1 MAVTSCHYD
10 RRICSGQSDEYGM
23 GIYTLGWVVKT
34 NSTMGP
40 NAVLQGAQT
49 ITGSD
54 SDGIAN
60 NAVPTRWT
68 SYTTQGYA
76 GDTDNLSYARDF
88 KVTQDPSSL
97 NLWFIEV
104 TFRPPASGEGSQT
117 VGGSPIDSIANPVN
131 RSPVMWWD
139 REVFTYEA
147 LYDKD
152 GKAIVNKAQDY
163 YPEPVELESTR
174 GVLVVEKNYST
185 LAQVRALSETY
196 DNAVNSVAWNVFGS
210 PFATAR
216 QALCREISSG
226 PPRTEQGY
234 VYFPVS
240 FRFCLQPSGRTWD
253 IRKAEYGQF
262 HWEKDSTGAYKTLTQ
277 YTTSGTPVTQRA
289 VTDAKA
295 LVKLEQDGTRRPWDQ
310 ETLWTDYRV
319 RKEVDFNSIGL

>member
-10 RRICSGQSDEYGM
+10 RRICSGQSDEFGM

-60 NAVPTRWT
+60 NAVPLRWD
-68 SYTTQGYA
+68 SYSYQG
-76 GDTDNLSYARDF
+76 DSDQLSYARDY
-88 KVTQDPSSL
+88 KVTQDPGSV

-104 TFRPPASGEGSQT
+104 TYKPPGSGEGSATSGGDPINSVSDPIARET
-117 VGGSPIDSIANPVN
+117 VK
-131 RSPVMWWD
+131 WWD

-163 YPEPVELESTR
+163 YPEPIELEACR
-174 GVLVVEKNYST
+174 GVLVIEKNYRT
-185 LAQVRALSETY
+185 LENVMFLSMTY
-196 DNAVNSVAWNVFGS
+196 DGAVNKTTWNVT
-210 PFATAR
+210 PALQLQPR
-216 QALCREISSG
+216 QALCRQVSSG

-240 FRFCLQPSGRTWD
+240 FRFAVKPFGENWD
-253 IRKAEYGQF
+253 ERKPEYGQF
-262 HWEKDSTGAYKTLTQ
+262 HWTKKSNGEYETLTH
-277 YTTSGTPVTQRA
+277 YSTNGTPVTHRA
-289 VTDAKA
+289 VTDAKT
-295 LVKLEQDGTRRPWDQ
+295 LVKLEDDGTRRPFDQ
-310 ETLWTDYRV
+310 DTLWTSWRI
-319 RKEVDFNSIGL
+319 RKEIDFNNI